1 MVVTLNDCIIGV
13 SPSFSCIRI
22 SFFLR
27 FFSFR
32 RCSRSSSCGYTRDG
46 ESYVG
51 VFCADVSA
59 VVAELIS
66 SADADSGAL

>member
-27 FFSFR
+27 FFSLR
-32 RCSRSSSCGYTRDG
+32 RCSRSSPCGYTRDD
-46 ESYVG
+46 VG
-51 VFCADVSA
+51 VFCADASA